1 MRNPSPLLK
10 KCLSVLITVLVPLA
24 LMMTA
29 IRLLMTP
36 LYPQIEYRM
45 PGFPEDKYGFSF
57 EDRLK
62 WSNISIDYLVNNED
76 LSWLA
81 NQQIDANTPLFNERE
96 LSHMLDVKNLV
107 QAMLVGWFI
116 VLLALIVLG
125 FWAWRSAWLDE
136 FTRALR
142 RGGWLTIG
150 LIAAILIGVAVSF
163 YQLFTVFHQVFFTG
177 DTWLFLLT
185 DTLIRLFPL
194 RFWQDAF
201 IAVGIFS
208 LLGALGL
215 AFLLPRPKKA

>member
-1 MRNPSPLLK
+1 MKNPSPLIK
-10 KCLSVLITVLVPLA
+10 KICSVLITILVPLA

-29 IRLLMTP
+29 IRLLITP

-45 PGFPEDKYGFSF
+45 PGFPADSYGFTL

-62 WSNISIDYLVNNED
+62 WSKISIDYLVNNED
-76 LSWLA
+76 ISWLA
-81 NQQIDANTPLFNERE
+81 NQKLDANTPLYAERE

-107 QAMLVGWFI
+107 QAMLVAWFI
-116 VLLALIVLG
+116 VLLALIVMG
-125 FWAWRSAWLDE
+125 FWAWRAAWLDE
-136 FTRALR
+136 YFRALR
-142 RGGWLTIG
+142 RGGWLTMG

-163 YQLFTVFHQVFFTG
+163 YQLFTVFHQIFFTG
-177 DTWLFLLT
+177 DTWLFLWS

-208 LLGALGL
+208 VLGALGL